1 LATNELMDF
10 FHNLSPYI
18 RRAWDGNMP
27 PEWHLMERVIFDYEF
42 IYIMDGEALI
52 TIEEMTYRA
61 LPGELYIIRPAVR
74 HSIKASA
81 KGMRQPHIHFDL
93 HLLEDRE
100 KVPVCYKPL
109 ERLKDEEKSWFRD
122 DINQNGLVKFPERVV
137 IKKRAEFEELL
148 FKVIEANEESGLF
161 GALKAKHF
169 FTLLLIHVFEEID
182 PSWQKKPP
190 VKTINYE
197 RMNVIKEFLSSR
209 FNRRMKLEELA
220 RIANLSK
227 NHLIREFKATFGV
240 TPIQYQIH
248 VRLEKSKQ
256 LMKGSHNSIKEIS
269 DFLGFTDIQTFSKT
283 FKKYTGMNPSQ
294 YRML

>member
-1 LATNELMDF
+1 
-10 FHNLSPYI
+10 
-18 RRAWDGNMP
+18 MP

-52 TIEEMTYRA
+52 TIEETVYRA

-93 HLLEDRE
+93 RQLDDSE
-100 KVPVCYKPL
+100 KVPVFYKPP
-109 ERLKDEEKSWFRD
+109 EKLKDEEKSWFRD
-122 DINQNGLVKFPERVV
+122 DINKNGLIRFPERVV
-137 IKKRAEFEELL
+137 IKKRVEFEEMF
-148 FKVIEANEESGLF
+148 FKVIAAYEESGLF
-161 GALKAKHF
+161 GALKVNHF
-169 FTLLLIHVFEEID
+169 FILLLIFIFEETD
-182 PSWQKKPP
+182 PSWQKKPL

-197 RMNVIKEFLSSR
+197 RMNVVKEFLNSR
-209 FNRRMKLEELA
+209 YNKRMKLEELT
-220 RIANLSK
+220 RISNLSK

-248 VRLEKSKQ
+248 VRIEKSKQ

-269 DFLGFTDIQTFSKT
+269 DFLGFADIQTFSKT